1 MKEKISKIKW
11 EVLITV
17 IISFTSVFVAVKAN
31 NISKMQTLI
40 AKNSALPTI
49 EVNEKVVENTW
60 FPGGETSIIEISNL
74 SGKLNNYASDVV
86 SFLHCGYF
94 GEETGPYETIDIP
107 LENYYIMGEK
117 NGVIT
122 GIIEK
127 KSNLNNYDRVQALKK
142 DILQFNKE
150 NEDGKSIEANV
161 QTFLKISYLDLL
173 NEKQVMYYMVDP
185 IEVKII
191 DSDYGQR
198 QFEKYR
204 EMTGDGYGINSNGV
218 DRILV
223 EDVLDN
229 ITRVISNDKFYDYE
243 GINQSE
249 IERKV
254 KKVDGSW
261 IISFICAIIGG
272 ACTLVGGVFVYKQ
285 EKKSQQSNASSIL
298 YYDLK
303 SIENYLANERSSVNL
318 RYSEDWQR
326 MIAGCSFLKDKHI
339 KWLYNL
345 YDEVYNYDYHYRL
358 LEKMGSVTKEDIQT
372 YKLLKKKLFDDS
384 KGHINTNQYKT
395 DYEELLNELK
405 KAV

>member
-1 MKEKISKIKW
+1 M
-11 EVLITV
+11 
-17 IISFTSVFVAVKAN
+17 
-31 NISKMQTLI
+31 
-40 AKNSALPTI
+40 
-49 EVNEKVVENTW
+49 
-60 FPGGETSIIEISNL
+60 
-74 SGKLNNYASDVV
+74 
-86 SFLHCGYF
+86 
-94 GEETGPYETIDIP
+94 
-107 LENYYIMGEK
+107 
-117 NGVIT
+117 
-122 GIIEK
+122 
-127 KSNLNNYDRVQALKK
+127 
-142 DILQFNKE
+142 
-150 NEDGKSIEANV
+150 
-161 QTFLKISYLDLL
+161 
-173 NEKQVMYYMVDP
+173 
-185 IEVKII
+185 
-191 DSDYGQR
+191 
-198 QFEKYR
+198 
-204 EMTGDGYGINSNGV
+204 
-218 DRILV
+218 
-223 EDVLDN
+223 
-229 ITRVISNDKFYDYE
+229 
-243 GINQSE
+243 
-249 IERKV
+249 
-254 KKVDGSW
+254 DGSW